1 MKTAVVIGAT
11 GLIGTELVNQLS
23 ENAAYEKVIVVTRRS
38 VDWVNK
44 KVETRVLDFDQL
56 AQQDF
61 PPKADY
67 FCALGTTIKQAGSQ
81 AEFRKVDYEYVYGF
95 AKVADKC
102 HANSIHLVSAL
113 GASSNSAN
121 FYSKTKGLIENAV
134 SNLDIKKIRIY
145 RPSLLIGERGKLG
158 QSTRLGE
165 EIFTVVYQKAKF
177 LFTGFLRKYEPI
189 TAKSVAAA
197 MIKNAL
203 ADTANKKQIISNQDM
218 H

>member
-11 GLIGTELVNQLS
+11 GLIGTELVNQLN
-23 ENAAYEKVIVVTRRS
+23 ENSSYGKVIVLTRRP
-38 VDWVNK
+38 VEWAGK
-44 KVETRVLDFDQL
+44 KVESHILDFTHLEQEK
-56 AQQDF
+56 F
-61 PPKADY
+61 PAKADY

-81 AEFRKVDYEYVYGF
+81 ADFRKVDYEYVYSF
-95 AKVADKC
+95 AKVANKC

-134 SNLDIKKIRIY
+134 SNLDIQKVRIY

-158 QSTRLGE
+158 QPTRLGE
-165 EIFTVVYQKAKF
+165 EIFTAVYHKAKF
-177 LFTGFLRKYEPI
+177 IFSGILRKYEPI
-189 TAKSVAAA
+189 TAKSVAEA
-197 MIKNAL
+197 MVKNAI
-203 ADTANKKQIISNQDM
+203 ADSSDKKQIISNEQM